1 MKAVPWSLPIHDLAR
16 RIRDHQ
22 DPVLS
27 TLQGPRESFWTNT
40 ARWRGEKPSC
50 CSCSLECRIS
60 PAFCMGGCCMTCCH
74 FPCPRC
80 MGWCWALV
88 LKVFLVL
95 TPVLTE
101 LWWEVLNYAHNRVK
115 GLLFSARS
123 FKKTPLC
130 WAVPAAVRSQ
140 GGHVQQLDSEIV
152 SRIPP
157 VRVFWEVFCIAW
169 VLFKE
174 FLKQNCRERC
184 HKKIN
189 YKKMRRRW
197 QQHEGE
203 RGCEVKINFFRAA
216 SPVLLLESVTI
227 WFIKVFGICQQGE
240 SWGKK
245 QTF

>member
-1 MKAVPWSLPIHDLAR
+1 
-16 RIRDHQ
+16 
-22 DPVLS
+22 
-27 TLQGPRESFWTNT
+27 
-40 ARWRGEKPSC
+40 
-50 CSCSLECRIS
+50 
-60 PAFCMGGCCMTCCH
+60 MTCCR

-152 SRIPP
+152 SWIPP
-157 VRVFWEVFCIAW
+157 VQVFWEAFCIAW

-174 FLKQNCRERC
+174 FLKQNYREVSQEN
-184 HKKIN
+184 KLQEN
-189 YKKMRRRW
+189 EEEVAAAW
-197 QQHEGE
+197 GGE
-203 RGCEVKINFFRAA
+203 RLWGQNQLFQSSISSPTLGKCYNLVHKSIWDVSARGKLGKGMNFLNDVPKTRY
-216 SPVLLLESVTI
+216 
-227 WFIKVFGICQQGE
+227 
-240 SWGKK
+240 
-245 QTF
+245 